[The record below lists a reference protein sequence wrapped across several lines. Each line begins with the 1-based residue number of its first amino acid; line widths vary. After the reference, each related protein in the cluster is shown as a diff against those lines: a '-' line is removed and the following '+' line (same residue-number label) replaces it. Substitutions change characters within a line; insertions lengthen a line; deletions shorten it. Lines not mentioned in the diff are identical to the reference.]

1 MLNGDQ
7 VDVRY
12 LNRDFGSIQDQ
23 LINFA
28 EAYYPNTVQDFSE
41 GSVGLMYIDM
51 ASYVGDVLSF
61 YTDVQFKESFIQFA
75 EEKQNVEVLAKELGY
90 RPSVTEPATTTL
102 DVFAAVPT
110 TTDEDG
116 NVVPDFRFVPVIEEN
131 MIVGSSS
138 QPEVEFRTL
147 QDVNFE
153 VDTPESPLDVSII
166 EKDQETGKPI
176 SYLLTKQVEAA
187 AGTIET
193 TTFNFGEPEPYPS
206 RTINDENV
214 ITILSVEDSQ
224 GNEWKEVPY
233 LAQDRVFEEYRNTEA
248 VDKTLS
254 EFREEA
260 PFLLNVE
267 RSPKRFISRTRN
279 DGTTKIQFGSGVSEE
294 PDSSLVPNPLSAG
307 NPEVEDI
314 RQVESSLDPKN
325 FLSVDSYGE
334 VPFETTLEVEYV
346 SGGGVESNVPINDLT
361 EIVDIN
367 FNLQNVDVG
376 GEENRETLQQIQQSI
391 RATNPVP
398 ATGGGP
404 GESTEEIRRNAQAFF
419 AAQNRAVTKE
429 DYVARVLSMPSRY
442 GSIAKATAENSDQ
455 GLGVDLRVLG
465 WNSERQLVEVNK
477 AIKENIK
484 SFLSRYRMLTDGI
497 NVLDGHVINVG
508 VEAEITPVRGSLKR
522 EAKIAA
528 IENLEEKL
536 SPENRDFNQ
545 PIVKGEIISDL
556 NSLDPIRNVRS
567 LEFEN
572 KINTDEGYAGNKY
585 DLKFAERQGVIY
597 PSKDPS
603 VFTVRFPNKDIKIKA

>member
-1 MLNGDQ
+1 MVND

-12 LNRDFGSIQDQ
+12 LNRDFASIQDQ

-75 EEKQNVEVLAKELGY
+75 EEQKNVVALANELGY
-90 RPSVTEPATTTL
+90 RPNVTNPATTEI

-116 NVVPDFRFVPVIEEN
+116 NTVPDFRFVPIIEEN
-131 MIVGSSS
+131 MIIGSSS
-138 QPEVEFRTL
+138 EPGVQFRTL
-147 QDVNFE
+147 EDVNLE
-153 VDTPESPLDVSII
+153 VDTPSSPLDVKIL
-166 EKDQETGKPI
+166 EKDEETGQPI
-176 SYLLTKQVEAA
+176 SYLLTKRVTAA

-193 TTFNFGEPEPYPS
+193 TTFEFDEPEPYPS

-214 ITILSVEDSQ
+214 IEVLNVVDSQ
-224 GNEWKEVPY
+224 GNEWKQVPY
-233 LAQDRVFEEYRNTEA
+233 LAQDRVFEEYRNTTS
-248 VDKTLS
+248 VDETLS

-267 RSPKRFISRTRN
+267 RSSKRFIVRTRN
-279 DGTTKIQFGSGVSEE
+279 DQQTTIQFGSGVSEE
-294 PDSSLVPNPLSAG
+294 PDSALVPNPLSAG
-307 NPEVEDI
+307 NPEIEDI
-314 RQVESSLDPKN
+314 RQVNLSLDPTN
-325 FLSVDSYGE
+325 FLSTDSYGE

-367 FNLQNVDVG
+367 FNLEDVDVG
-376 GEENRETLQQIQQSI
+376 SDENQEILSQIQDSI
-391 RATNPVP
+391 RVTNPVP

-404 GESTEEIRRNAQAFF
+404 GESTEEIRQNAQAFF

-429 DYVARVLSMPSRY
+429 DYVTRVLSMPSRY
-442 GSIAKATAENSDQ
+442 GSVAKAVAEEANV
-455 GLGVDLRVLG
+455 GLGVNLRVLG
-465 WNSERQLVEVNK
+465 WNDQRQLVQVND

-484 SFLSRYRMLTDGI
+484 NFLSRYRMVTDGI
-497 NVLDGHVINVG
+497 NILDGYVINIG
-508 VEAEITPVRGSLKR
+508 VEADVTPVRSSTRR
-522 EAKIAA
+522 EVKVAV
-528 IENLEEKL
+528 IEMLEEKL
-536 SPENRDFNQ
+536 SPKNRDFNQ
-545 PIVKGEIISDL
+545 PIVKGELISEL
-556 NSLDPIRNVRS
+556 NTLDSVQNVRN
-567 LEFEN
+567 LGFEN
-572 KINTDEGYAGNKY
+572 KINTDEGYAGNEY

-603 VFTVRFPNKDIKIKA
+603 VFTVRFPNKDIKVRT